1 MFGIILISACTLMH
15 IYVCWRAARVP
26 FLNRHVSR
34 PLFLAVGA
42 ALWAVL
48 VLGRFY
54 GHHNIGVWAWALELV
69 GMIWIGVLLLN
80 TVAFLLVDLV
90 TGFGFLFSRWV
101 PSLRGC
107 ALVAGMVLS
116 ATALVQGFRAPVVEQ
131 YEVRLN
137 GLPDALDGSVVV
149 GVSDLHVGS
158 LLGPDWLADRIAQ
171 IQAEKPDLVVLLGD
185 LFEGHGAGG
194 YDDLLP
200 VLQGLSAPLGVW
212 AVPGNH
218 EAYGGFAS
226 LGLLRDA
233 GVELLRNRWT
243 QVRPGLIL
251 AGVDDLTAHGRRKGG
266 RDLVEEALASR
277 PPGATVF
284 LSHTP
289 WEAEKAA
296 DLGVGLM
303 LSGHTHGGQIWP
315 FNYLVRRAYP
325 LLAGQYEV
333 NGMAVIVCRGT
344 GTWGPRMRLWR
355 AGEILRVTLRTK

>member
-26 FLNRHVSR
+26 FLNRHVSG
-34 PLFLAVGA
+34 PLFLAVAA

-54 GHHNIGVWAWALELV
+54 GHHNTGPWAWAVELV

-80 TVAFLLVDLV
+80 TVSFLLVDLV
-90 TGFGFLFSRWV
+90 TGFGFLFPRWV

-107 ALVAGMVLS
+107 ALVAGMALS

-131 YEVRLN
+131 YEVRLK

-149 GVSDLHVGS
+149 GVSDLHIGS

-233 GVELLRNRWT
+233 GVKLLRNRWT

-251 AGVDDLTAHGRRKGG
+251 AGVDDLTANRRSGG
-266 RDLVEEALASR
+266 GDLVEEALASR

-355 AGEILRVTLRTK
+355 AGEILRVTLRIK